1 MIATELEQ
9 LWNEYQFRIAS
20 YIGKRMKRQWGQD
33 TINDL
38 VSSVFLRAAV
48 AINNGNGPVEHAGAW
63 LYQIARSVIAD
74 HFRALQYKSFQDF
87 DECWMEPCQDASPH
101 ELAEQAI
108 LQAQVRRA
116 ISRLGA
122 NQEDVINLRLEG
134 FDYPEI
140 AETMN
145 MNYDAA
151 KQLGVRAYRNLR
163 VWLKDVA

>member
-1 MIATELEQ
+1 MIETELEQ
-9 LWNEYQFRIAS
+9 LWNEHQFRIANF
-20 YIGKRMKRQWGQD
+20 IGKRMQRQWGQD

-87 DECWMEPCQDASPH
+87 DECWMEPCRDASPH

-108 LQAQVRRA
+108 LQAQVQRA
-116 ISRLGA
+116 ISRLTA
-122 NQEDVINLRLEG
+122 SQEDVINLRLEG
-134 FDYPEI
+134 YNYNEI
-140 AETMN
+140 SEVMH
-145 MNYDAA
+145 MSLDGA
-151 KQLGVRAYRNLR
+151 KQLNVRAFRNLR
-163 VWLKDVA
+163 EWLKDVA